1 MSRSMLTYEQAFRG
15 VSTACN
21 EILNS
26 DLSIEGK
33 LLYLDDFSMAIVS
46 WYKANL
52 IEDWMIDS
60 LQKQLAEMKQYWKK
74 LERMKKHEH

>member
-1 MSRSMLTYEQAFRG
+1 MRSTLTYEQASRG
-15 VSTACN
+15 VSTACT

-26 DLSIEGK
+26 DLSLEGK

-52 IEDWMIDS
+52 IEKWMIDS
-60 LQKQLAEMKQYWKK
+60 LQRQVAETKICWKRV
-74 LERMKKHEH
+74 ERRKKNEY

>member
-1 MSRSMLTYEQAFRG
+1 MRSTLTYEQASRG
-15 VSTACN
+15 VSTACT

-26 DLSIEGK
+26 DLSLEGK

-52 IEDWMIDS
+52 IEEWMIDP
-60 LQKQLAEMKQYWKK
+60 LQRQVAETKQGWKK
-74 LERMKKHEH
+74 LRGAKNEY

>member
-1 MSRSMLTYEQAFRG
+1 MRSTLTYEQATRG
-15 VSTACN
+15 VSTACT

-26 DLSIEGK
+26 DLSLEGK
-33 LLYLDDFSMAIVS
+33 LLYLDDFAMAIVS

-60 LQKQLAEMKQYWKK
+60 LQKQVAETKQCWKK
-74 LERMKKHEH
+74 LERKKKHEH